1 MTPALH
7 AIAQITALRAVDS
20 LIEGSFVALFTAAVL
35 RVTSKHNAGARFAI
49 SFSALMAIAFLPF
62 IALSHQPGISG
73 ASHSAAI
80 TVSESWALYL
90 FATWAL
96 IAGWSLLRLGK
107 AMWHLRTLRNSC
119 VPVDV
124 RGLDPLLQDTLR
136 RHTGNRKFALC
147 TSNQVS
153 VPTALGL
160 FKPAIVIPY
169 WVMQELS
176 PVELNQIVL
185 HELAHLRRWDDW
197 TNLAQQFVRALFFF
211 HPAVWWIE
219 KRVALEREMACD
231 DAVLTETSPRAYA
244 ECLARLAEKTFVRRS
259 VALAQAA
266 LGRIRQTSLRIAQ
279 ILNMDRPVEQARS
292 WKPAVSLIAGFAM
305 VCAIGISWTPSL
317 VAFQDAPPNYEQ
329 TVPGNAASGR
339 TPQVAR
345 TETRSVARQQS
356 ARVVPAKLNTETVHR
371 RFSVPIVAASA
382 RSATSNKPVR
392 ANMVHLASSK
402 TQSVPV
408 SQTIFVVIESGD
420 STVSGQPMYQ
430 IQMWRVTLF
439 HPAVDSGSQPPRKTT

>member
-1 MTPALH
+1 MTAALH
-7 AIAQITALRAVDS
+7 AIAQLGALRAVDS
-20 LIEGSFVALFTAAVL
+20 LVEGSFVAFFAAAVL
-35 RVTSKHNAGARFAI
+35 RVTGKHNAGARFAI

-73 ASHSAAI
+73 ASHSAI
-80 TVSESWALYL
+80 TLSESWALYL
-90 FATWAL
+90 FVLWAL

-107 AMWHLRTLRNSC
+107 AMWHLRTLRNGC

-136 RHTGNRKFALC
+136 HHSGNRKFVLC
-147 TSNQVS
+147 TSDQVS

-160 FKPAIVIPY
+160 FKPAIVIPH
-169 WVMQELS
+169 WVMHELS
-176 PVELNQIVL
+176 PAELNQIVL

-266 LGRIRQTSLRIAQ
+266 LGRIHQTSARIAQ
-279 ILNMDRPVEQARS
+279 ILNVDRPTAHSRS
-292 WKPAVSLIAGFAM
+292 WKPAVALVAGFA
-305 VCAIGISWTPSL
+305 VFCAIGISRTPNL
-317 VAFQDAPPNYEQ
+317 VAFQDAVPNHQ
-329 TVPGNAASGR
+329 LQRAAASSATLGSAS
-339 TPQVAR
+339 QIAG
-345 TETRSVARQQS
+345 TEMRSAEPAPS
-356 ARVVPAKLNTETVHR
+356 APAVPAKLNTETGYRH
-371 RFSVPIVAASA
+371 FSAPIVAAGV
-382 RSATSNKPVR
+382 RSATSNKVR

-402 TQSVPV
+402 TQSAPV

-420 STVSGQPMYQ
+420 SAVSGQPVYQ

-439 HPAVDSGSQPPRKTT
+439 HPAADAGSQSPRKTT